1 MKKKS
6 IGILTFHFST
16 HNFGALLQ
24 TYASMLVL
32 RKMGYEPTVIH
43 LISKDVQ
50 QTKTIFF
57 SSLLVGNP
65 FDKFRREFI
74 TLTELIDN
82 EKALLALN
90 DRFDVF
96 YVGSDQVWRQ
106 EFAKE
111 NILHYYLDF
120 VSADKLKVSYAA
132 SFGKEIVDYDAITM
146 QSINQ
151 LIQRFDA
158 VGVRETS
165 GVTICKNEFGID
177 ATKVLDPTLL
187 LSELDYSA
195 IYKQYR
201 CKCKSKFIAYY
212 DLECTF
218 GVSERVKPFLDYYK
232 LDIENIYR
240 DKINLIFKTI
250 TPVSSIARWLQ
261 MLRSS
266 ELVITNSYHCV
277 IFSIL
282 FRKDFIVLA
291 SEFGGNARV
300 FSLLNDLGLSERFFE
315 KFDSERINILEPID
329 FTYISDKL
337 DWLRKVSFDFLKI
350 IN

>member
-1 MKKKS
+1 MKR
-6 IGILTFHFST
+6 IGILTFHYSN

-24 TYASMLVL
+24 TYASVFLL

-43 LISKDVQ
+43 LIPKDVH
-50 QTKTIFF
+50 QTKTNFL
-57 SSLLVGNP
+57 SSFLVGNP

-74 TLTELIDN
+74 PLTEIIDN
-82 EKALLALN
+82 EDALLALN

-111 NILHYYLDF
+111 NILHYFLDF

-132 SFGKEIVDYDAITM
+132 SFGKEIVDYDKLTLQAV
-146 QSINQ
+146 NQ

-158 VGVRETS
+158 VGVREAS
-165 GVTICKNEFGID
+165 GVTICKNEFGVD

-187 LSELDYSA
+187 LNELDYSA
-195 IYKQYR
+195 IFKQYK

-218 GVSERVKPFLDYYK
+218 GVSERVKPFLDYYN
-232 LDIENIYR
+232 LAIENIYR

-250 TPVSSIARWLQ
+250 TPISSVARWLQ

-266 ELVITNSYHCV
+266 QLVITNSYHCV

-300 FSLLNDLGLSERFFE
+300 FSLLNDLGLSERFFD
-315 KFDSERINILEPID
+315 KFDGERINNLEPID
-329 FTYISDKL
+329 FKYISDKL
-337 DWLRKVSFDFLKI
+337 DGLRKVSFDYLKI
-350 IN
+350 LN